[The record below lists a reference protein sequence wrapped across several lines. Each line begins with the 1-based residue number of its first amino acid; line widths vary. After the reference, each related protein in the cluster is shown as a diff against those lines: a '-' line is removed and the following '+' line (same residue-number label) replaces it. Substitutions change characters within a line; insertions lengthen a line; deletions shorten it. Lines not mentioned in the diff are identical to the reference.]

1 MRDSKDGAML
11 GPERRRGGKK
21 KRKKR
26 GLLHYAQTTANYFTS
41 LCSSRFKANNIIINI
56 LDTITVQ

>member
-11 GPERRRGGKK
+11 GPGGQGGE
-21 KRKKR
+21 RKKR

-41 LCSSRFKANNIIINI
+41 LCSLRFKANNIIINI